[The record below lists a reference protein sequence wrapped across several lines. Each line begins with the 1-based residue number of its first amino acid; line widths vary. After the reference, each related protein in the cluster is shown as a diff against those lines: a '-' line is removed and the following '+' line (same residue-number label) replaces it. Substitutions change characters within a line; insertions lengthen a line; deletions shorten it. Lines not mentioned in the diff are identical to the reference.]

1 MKPISEA
8 TTEDLM
14 AETKQLH
21 DLIYNIGISTSENNA
36 RMEALYAELTIRG
49 YGVVE
54 QFTVE
59 FVESVIPQN

>member
-8 TTEDLM
+8 TTDDLM

-21 DLIYNIGISTSENNA
+21 DLIYNISISTRENIA
-36 RMEALYAELTIRG
+36 RMEALYAELYTRG